1 MRKRQRFR
9 FFAQLHEKAKEEA
22 GENMRESVEGQ
33 WQLMMMG
40 LLVKASHAPHLSGVK
55 QGCNGD
61 NDGC

>member
-1 MRKRQRFR
+1 MRKRLSL
-9 FFAQLHEKAKEEA
+9 FAQLHEEANEQA

-55 QGCNGD
+55 QGCNCD
-61 NDGC
+61 DDDGG

>member
-1 MRKRQRFR
+1 M
-9 FFAQLHEKAKEEA
+9 QLHEEANEQA

-55 QGCNGD
+55 QGCNCD
-61 NDGC
+61 DDGGG